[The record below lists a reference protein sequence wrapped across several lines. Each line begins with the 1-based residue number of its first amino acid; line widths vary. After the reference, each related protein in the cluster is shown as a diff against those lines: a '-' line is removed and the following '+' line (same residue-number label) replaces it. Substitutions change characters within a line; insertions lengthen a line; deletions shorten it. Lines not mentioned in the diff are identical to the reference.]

1 MIYINIC
8 IFKVSS
14 KTSTFYSTLSFWMY
28 THIYIDT
35 CIHKSPPQTYFR
47 NESWES
53 ISSPRGWQFRCCS
66 GYSRAH
72 LSFFLC
78 EKLRGGKKKPIVS
91 TEEKRQTPMR
101 LWLGNQETCKNPM
114 PADQRPCG
122 PRSGEYKWLAG
133 WLCCRCVRDPR
144 FVGEAAH
151 LPGRPRKGEWR
162 LRMVATCARK
172 VLHQNKASR
181 PGIMIQQLKSSL
193 CKYQHSIW
201 ALVHVLT
208 TPVLIQV
215 PIVAW
220 KSSQE

>member
-1 MIYINIC
+1 
-8 IFKVSS
+8 
-14 KTSTFYSTLSFWMY
+14 
-28 THIYIDT
+28 
-35 CIHKSPPQTYFR
+35 
-47 NESWES
+47 
-53 ISSPRGWQFRCCS
+53 
-66 GYSRAH
+66 
-72 LSFFLC
+72 
-78 EKLRGGKKKPIVS
+78 
-91 TEEKRQTPMR
+91 
-101 LWLGNQETCKNPM
+101 M

-133 WLCCRCVRDPR
+133 WQCCWCVRDPR

-181 PGIMIQQLKSSL
+181 SGIMIQQLKSSL
-193 CKYQHSIW
+193 CKYQHFIW

-220 KSSQE
+220 ESSQEQPKALGTYPHVEDLEEAPISWLWIGSASDTTIIWRVNQRMEDLSLCELLFQIKINKSFLKIKYLFCRI